1 MNSIAN
7 IALRQAFLKPK
18 LPKFLPQICYGSSLI
33 SHTDG
38 IFRLGRLR
46 QKYMKKAP
54 IIQTKENGEVQI
66 EGVSNKQYPQVA
78 PWTHPDY
85 MFRGNPGK
93 FTNFY
98 NPVLFSFYIYLSLCK
113 YLRNLRKK

>member
-18 LPKFLPQICYGSSLI
+18 LPKFLPQICNGSNLI
-33 SHTDG
+33 SHSDG
-38 IFRLGRLR
+38 IFRQGRLR

-54 IIQTKENGEVQI
+54 IIITKENGEVQI

-78 PWTHPDY
+78 PWTQPDY
-85 MFRGNPGK
+85 MFRGNPGELK
-93 FTNFY
+93 DFY
-98 NPVLFSFYIYLSLCK
+98 NPALFSF
-113 YLRNLRKK
+113 